1 MTILVEIGPLVLEK
15 MKMRKVYDNANDGQW
30 TNFDQK
36 RSLEPL
42 AQVSLET
49 TYNRIM
55 EFKIAT
61 ISKIYTKI
69 NSKVEK

>member
-1 MTILVEIGPLVLEK
+1 M
-15 MKMRKVYDNANDGQW
+15 DNE
-30 TNFDQK
+30 K
-36 RSLEPL
+36 RSLVPL

-69 NSKVEK
+69 NSKVEKLKISVAK